1 MTFNRSKEEVTSLAL
16 IPSIL
21 VALSD
26 SVEWMPSLD
35 CSESSRMSTTL
46 TQSASDDAI
55 AGAAIALGEGE
66 VVALATFTFFEGSII
81 GSVCQLDLFGL
92 RLCDARMAAF
102 CSSSVNGMGFLRFA
116 SSHLSIYPS
125 VLVGLVPTRNENL
138 LVVLDLDDVLP
149 AAGETVGTRGLIEDK
164 DVEVTVNRPLGV

>member
-35 CSESSRMSTTL
+35 CSESSGMSTTL
-46 TQSASDDAI
+46 TQSALDDAI
-55 AGAAIALGEGE
+55 AGSAIALGEGE
-66 VVALATFTFFEGSII
+66 VVALATFTFFEGSTI

-92 RLCDARMAAF
+92 RLCDAKDCCVLILIRQRNGILAVCF
-102 CSSSVNGMGFLRFA
+102 KPLVN
-116 SSHLSIYPS
+116 
-125 VLVGLVPTRNENL
+125 
-138 LVVLDLDDVLP
+138 
-149 AAGETVGTRGLIEDK
+149 LIK
-164 DVEVTVNRPLGV
+164 VEER